1 MFHRLKVVSER
12 LYKRLRA
19 VCRYIL
25 DYKLLFFSLLY
36 IFTTFFSLNFLRNI
50 EEGSAIGSIF
60 WILLLVVLFLVV
72 FLRLRNIFQ
81 ENRGVSKREK
91 RGKEILYFFV
101 HLLIFALVVIGAH
114 IRVSKATG
122 EIKETGERVVCFTE
136 RKMGFEGYVTRDPI
150 KKHRFQHLYVRL
162 LQDLSL
168 DGHTLEKDHGEI
180 LVKVENYEKFR
191 VGQVCNFYGTLVE
204 PENFDDFD
212 YKSFLNNKGVFLILE
227 DATYSCTDIERRRG
241 GYGLRN
247 KLVDVKEEL
256 VDRIDGILL
265 EPQSS
270 LLIGMLFGEERLF
283 QEDFEKAVRISG
295 ASHLVSASG
304 YSITII
310 VLIVNRVLFFLPKKI
325 KILFGFITV
334 WLFAIFSGFST
345 SIVRACIMNSLSL
358 VALFWGRGN
367 TINISLP
374 FTAALFVFFQPLI
387 ILNAGFLLS
396 ISATLGLFYILPIL
410 LAVKKKVTKS
420 FRFVESYLL
429 PTMSCTLSTLPISL
443 LTFKTFSIWA
453 VPVNMLSLPVMED
466 VMLWGLL
473 SMLLYNIHRPFSSFI
488 LFVIDLK
495 LSYFEYI
502 VRFVERFNFGVWDLL
517 NSVETPFSLLFFL
530 VLFFLVIY
538 YYPVEHEKYNY
549 YLKDK

>member
-1 MFHRLKVVSER
+1 MFHKLKVVSER
-12 LYKRLRA
+12 FYKRLRG

-50 EEGSAIGSIF
+50 EGHRTMGRT
-60 WILLLVVLFLVV
+60 LLALSVIILFLVV
-72 FLRLRNIFQ
+72 FLKLRNIFQ
-81 ENRGVSKREK
+81 KNRGDSKRGERRK
-91 RGKEILYFFV
+91 KVLYFFV
-101 HLLIFALVVIGAH
+101 HLLIFVLVVTGAYV
-114 IRVSKATG
+114 RASKVT
-122 EIKETGERVVCFTE
+122 EKIKKTDEKAARFTE
-136 RKMGFEGYVTRDPI
+136 EKMGFEGYVAKDPI
-150 KKHRFQHLYVRL
+150 KKHRFQHLYVKL
-162 LQDLSL
+162 LQDLSV

-180 LVKVENYEKFR
+180 LVKAENYEKFR

-227 DATYSCTDIERRRG
+227 DATYKCTSIERRRG
-241 GYGLRN
+241 GYALRN
-247 KLVDVKEEL
+247 KLVDVKEKL
-256 VDRIDGILL
+256 IGRIDSILL
-265 EPQSS
+265 EPRSS
-270 LLIGMLFGEERLF
+270 FLIGMLFGEERLF
-283 QEDFEKAVRISG
+283 QDDFENAVRISG

-304 YSITII
+304 YNITII
-310 VLIVNRVLFFLPKKI
+310 VLIVNRALFFLPKKI
-325 KILFGFITV
+325 KILFGFITI

-410 LAVKKKVTKS
+410 LAVKKKITKN
-420 FRFVESYLL
+420 FRFIESYLL

-453 VPVNMLSLPVMED
+453 VPVNMLSLPIMED
-466 VMLWGLL
+466 IMLWGLL
-473 SMLLYNIHRPFSSFI
+473 SVLMYNIHRPFSSFI
-488 LFVIDLK
+488 LLVIDLK

-502 VRFVERFNFGVWDLL
+502 VRFVEKFNFGVWDLV
-517 NSVETPFSLLFFL
+517 NSVEIPFSLLFF
-530 VLFFLVIY
+530 VILFLLVIY

-549 YLKDK
+549 YLKDW

>member
-1 MFHRLKVVSER
+1 MGL
-12 LYKRLRA
+12 
-19 VCRYIL
+19 
-25 DYKLLFFSLLY
+25 
-36 IFTTFFSLNFLRNI
+36 TFGAF
-50 EEGSAIGSIF
+50 
-60 WILLLVVLFLVV
+60 LLVVAFLVV
-72 FLRLRNIFQ
+72 ILRLRNIFQ
-81 ENRGVSKREK
+81 ENNKISKREK

-101 HLLIFALVVIGAH
+101 HLVIFAVVIIMAYV
-114 IRVSKATG
+114 RVSKVT
-122 EIKETGERVVCFTE
+122 EKIKETEEKAVCFTE
-136 RKMGFEGYVTRDPI
+136 RKVAFEGYVTKDPV

-168 DGHTLEKDHGEI
+168 NGYTLEKDHGEI
-180 LVKVENYEKFR
+180 LIKVENYERFR
-191 VGQVCNFYGTLVE
+191 VGQVCSFYGTLVE

-212 YKSFLNNKGVFLILE
+212 YKSFLNSRGVFLILE
-227 DATYSCTDIERRRG
+227 DATYRCTGIERRRG
-241 GYGLRN
+241 GYVLRN

-256 VDRIDGILL
+256 IGRIDGILL

-283 QEDFEKAVRISG
+283 EEDFEEAIRISG
-295 ASHLVSASG
+295 ASHLISASG

-325 KILFGFITV
+325 KILLGFITI

-358 VALFWGRGN
+358 VALFWGRSN

-374 FTAALFVFFQPLI
+374 FAVALFVFFRPLI

-410 LAVKKKVTKS
+410 LEVKKKVTKN
-420 FRFVESYLL
+420 FRFVENYLF

-473 SMLLYNIHRPFSSFI
+473 SMLIYNIHRPFSSFI

-502 VRFVERFNFGVWDLL
+502 VRFVKNFNFGVWDLS

-530 VLFFLVIY
+530 ILFFLVIY

-549 YLKDK
+549 YLKDR